1 MRELA
6 RVYLSSNGK
15 EFLIYDG
22 NDNLVSVEAVTETVD
37 FEQFGIQVYEGMWQT
52 LNQGE

>member
-1 MRELA
+1 VKEIA

-22 NDNLVSVEAVTETVD
+22 NDNLLSVKDVRDTTNVIETMGNVVLDSVESE
-37 FEQFGIQVYEGMWQT
+37 
-52 LNQGE
+52 

>member
-1 MRELA
+1 MKEVA

-22 NDNLVSVEAVTETVD
+22 NDNLVSIISTGSKNLLGEYVVIAAERTEK
-37 FEQFGIQVYEGMWQT
+37 
-52 LNQGE
+52 